1 MRNFTVMHEIP
12 KKQNTPKTAKKS
24 EKLHLNA
31 KDPKNSPRKE
41 KRELHLNARDP
52 LESAQLLKLQLW
64 LHEVDHTFVQ
74 RDPRN
79 ENDEYLA
86 FFMLY
91 FLFSVTLERKMISFF
106 VSFPTKGAYM

>member
-1 MRNFTVMHEIP
+1 MLFRLVNFYAFCFAVVSATDREQKRR
-12 KKQNTPKTAKKS
+12 KK
-24 EKLHLNA
+24 
-31 KDPKNSPRKE
+31 KNER
-41 KRELHLNARDP
+41 LHLNARDP

-74 RDPRN
+74 CDPRN

>member
-74 RDPRN
+74 CDPGR
-79 ENDEYLA
+79 ENDEYLV
-86 FFMLY
+86 FFFHIRCLHVV
-91 FLFSVTLERKMISFF
+91 LLDLLLENDE
-106 VSFPTKGAYM
+106 YCD